1 MGEEWTVGFKHCQWS
16 LCVRV
21 YVPVSHKEPSVSVSV
36 SPALGLHMGA
46 TLSHISV
53 GAGEQTQ
60 VSTPVLQVD

>member
-1 MGEEWTVGFKHCQWS
+1 M
-16 LCVRV
+16 RV
-21 YVPVSHKEPSVSVSV
+21 YVPVSHKDPSVSV
-36 SPALGLHMGA
+36 SPALGLHVGA